1 MKEQTLFGTTTGHLE
16 IPNVAQV
23 PQYSPLR
30 YPGGKSRWYP
40 FVKRWLRPKPENA
53 VFVEPFA
60 GGSSMGLAAGIEEL
74 VEKVILVEKNKDVG
88 AFWKTVLEKPEW
100 LIEQIQSF
108 EVSRENVEEVFS
120 KDGVDEYQRGFL
132 LLLHNRMS
140 RGGITADGGG
150 LMKNGEKG
158 KGLQSRWYPDTLTQR
173 IHTIAE
179 HRDRFEFIWGDGI
192 EVMKD
197 QLNNDAASFFV
208 DPPYTVAGER
218 LYDNSEVDHEGLFD
232 LMARLEGDFLATY
245 DDAKQIRKLA
255 DEYGFQTEEILMST
269 THHEKKFELLID
281 GSFEWLN

>member
-1 MKEQTLFGTTTGHLE
+1 MKEATLFGNTGHLE

-40 FVKRWLRPKPENA
+40 FVKRWLLSKSDDSILI
-53 VFVEPFA
+53 EPFA

-74 VEKVILVEKNKDVG
+74 VGKVILVEENEDVG
-88 AFWKTVLEKPEW
+88 AFWKTVFEKPDW
-100 LIEQIQSF
+100 LAKKVQNF
-108 EVSRENVEEVFS
+108 EVSRENVEQVFS
-120 KDGVDEYQRGFL
+120 KEGVGDYERGFL

-158 KGLQSRWYPDTLTQR
+158 KGLQSRWYPDTLAQR
-173 IHTIAE
+173 IQTIAE
-179 HRDRFEFIWGDGI
+179 HRDRFEFVWGDGI
-192 EVMKD
+192 EVMKEH
-197 QLNNDAASFFV
+197 LNNEAASFFV

-218 LYDNSEVDHEGLFD
+218 LYDNSEVDHKGLFE
-232 LMARLEGDFLATY
+232 LLSRVEGDFLATY
-245 DDAKQIRKLA
+245 DDAGQIRKFA
-255 DEYGFQTEEILMST
+255 DYHGFQTEEILMST

-281 GSFEWLN
+281 GNFEWLS

>member
-1 MKEQTLFGTTTGHLE
+1 MKEKTLFGTTTGHLE

-40 FVKRWLRPKPENA
+40 FVKRWLSPKPEHT

-74 VEKVILVEKNKDVG
+74 VEKVILVEKNEDVG

-100 LIEQIQSF
+100 LIDQIQNF
-108 EVSRENVEEVFS
+108 EVSRENVEKVFS
-120 KDGVDEYQRGFL
+120 KEGVDEYQRGFL

-158 KGLQSRWYPDTLTQR
+158 KGLQSRWYPDTLSQR
-173 IHTIAE
+173 IESIAK
-179 HRDRFEFIWGDGI
+179 HRDRFEFIWGDGM
-192 EVMKD
+192 EVIKR
-197 QLNNDAASFFV
+197 LSGEEHISFFI

-218 LYDNSEVDHEGLFD
+218 LYDDSEVDHEHLFE
-232 LMARLEGDFLATY
+232 LMSQVD
-245 DDAKQIRKLA
+245 DDAEQIRALA
-255 DEYGFQTEEILMST
+255 QRHRFKVEKILMST
-269 THHEKKFELLID
+269 THHEKKFELLISE
-281 GSFEWLN
+281 SFGWLN

>member
-30 YPGGKSRWYP
+30 YAGGKSRWHP
-40 FVKRWLRPKPENA
+40 FVRRWLLPKPEET

-60 GGSSMGLAAGIEEL
+60 GGSSMGLAAGIEGL
-74 VEKVILVEKNKDVG
+74 VEKVILVEKNEDVG
-88 AFWKTVLEKPEW
+88 AFWKTVLEKPDW
-100 LIEQIQSF
+100 LIEQIQDF
-108 EVSRENVEEVFS
+108 EVSRENVKEVFS
-120 KDGVDEYQRGFL
+120 KDEVDEYQRGFL

-158 KGLQSRWYPDTLTQR
+158 KGLRSRWYVDTLSER
-173 IHTIAE
+173 IETIAK

-192 EVMKD
+192 EVIEERSSDK
-197 QLNNDAASFFV
+197 LSCFFI

-218 LYDNSEVDHEGLFD
+218 LYDDSEVNHENLFD
-232 LMARLEGDFLATY
+232 LMAQVEGDFLATY
-245 DDAKQIRKLA
+245 DDAEKIRRLA
-255 DEYGFQTEEILMST
+255 RERGFEIEKILMST
-269 THHEKKFELLID
+269 THHEQKFELLISED
-281 GSFEWLN
+281 FEWLN

>member
-1 MKEQTLFGTTTGHLE
+1 MKETTFFGNTGHLE
-16 IPNVAQV
+16 IPNVSQV

-40 FVKRWLRPKPENA
+40 FVKKWLLHKPDRT
-53 VFVEPFA
+53 VFIEPFA

-74 VEKVILVEKNKDVG
+74 VGKVILVEENEDVG
-88 AFWKTVLEKPEW
+88 AFWKTVLEKPDW
-100 LIEQIQSF
+100 LAKKVQDF
-108 EVSRENVEEVFS
+108 EVSRESVEQVFS
-120 KDGVDEYQRGFL
+120 KEDVGDYERGFL

-158 KGLQSRWYPDTLTQR
+158 KGLQSRWYPDTLSQR
-173 IHTIAE
+173 IQTIAR
-179 HRDRFEFIWGDGI
+179 HKDRFEFIWGDGV
-192 EVMKD
+192 EVMKEHLD
-197 QLNNDAASFFV
+197 NDNASFFV

-218 LYDNSEVDHEGLFD
+218 LYDDSEVDHEGLFD
-232 LMARLEGDFLATY
+232 ILSQVEGDFLATY

-255 DEYGFQTEEILMST
+255 EKHEFQTEEILMST

-281 GSFEWLN
+281 SDFEWLN